1 MEYYTEISNELKN
14 KYNRHYNLYQ
24 KQQLEHKVL
33 CYKNSNED
41 PLKYQQCIDDINTR
55 MNMNSTTLR
64 NRYNQI
70 EIDDKD
76 CHGKCY
82 EDPKCMKG
90 CEDQSRKKANQLQ
103 EQFYKLMLQENPEY
117 KKLQ

>member
-14 KYNRHYNLYQ
+14 KYNQHYNLYQ
-24 KQQLEHKVL
+24 KQQLERKIL
-33 CYKNSNED
+33 CYKNNNED
-41 PLKYQQCIDDINTR
+41 PLKYQQCIDDLNTR

-76 CHGKCY
+76 CQSKCY
-82 EDPKCMKG
+82 EDNKCFKA

-117 KKLQ
+117 KKIK